1 MTSYNSLSTCKTTKQ
16 TYLAAKE
23 MTAFLLPPG
32 AQGWESSGEKH
43 KLWKTFPDG
52 GETRAGAEEA
62 PSAEIGLI

>member
-1 MTSYNSLSTCKTTKQ
+1 
-16 TYLAAKE
+16 